1 MNLFYIPSVICLVCV
16 SLISVPNKGLS
27 MEESEWKNCLYNKE
41 SIPCRRT
48 FLCGNAPPPCYS
60 FRLEWKDGLRDS
72 YTRDQTRISQ
82 ARNVGYYKDPRGG
95 EWQLIGYAGSFFLV
109 NPKNKNTIIYD
120 MTIED
125 CRKTPWDYLCPN

>member
-1 MNLFYIPSVICLVCV
+1 MNLFYVPSVICLVFV
-16 SLISVPNKGLS
+16 SLISMPNKGLS
-27 MEESEWKNCLYNKE
+27 MENPNGKLLYNKVH
-41 SIPCRRT
+41 SLQTYI
-48 FLCGNAPPPCYS
+48 S
-60 FRLEWKDGLRDS
+60 VWKRSTTLLQLSSGMEDGLRDS

-95 EWQLIGYAGSFFLV
+95 EWQLIGYAGSFSWLIQ
-109 NPKNKNTIIYD
+109 NKNTIIYD